1 MDTSYEI
8 LGLAPDASQEEIK
21 KAYFKMVRRY
31 SPESDPQQFQIIRR
45 AYEQLK
51 KGPQD
56 KPELPVFP
64 ALTDPLAIEMMQQV
78 QAFRKEKNLPMYL
91 ESCEEAWRR
100 FPEHV
105 QFLYLLVM
113 AQRKSQKTG
122 KAVKNAELL
131 ASKDPENKWFQGA
144 CLLLHGTRI

>member
-56 KPELPVFP
+56 KPELPVFLCIWNP
-64 ALTDPLAIEMMQQV
+64 VKKHGAVSRSMCSFYTCSSWHSAR
-78 QAFRKEKNLPMYL
+78 ARKPEK
-91 ESCEEAWRR
+91 R
-100 FPEHV
+100 
-105 QFLYLLVM
+105 
-113 AQRKSQKTG
+113 
-122 KAVKNAELL
+122 
-131 ASKDPENKWFQGA
+131 
-144 CLLLHGTRI
+144 

>member
-78 QAFRKEKNLPMYL
+78 QAFRKTFRCIWNPVKKHGAVSRSMCSFYTCSSWHSARARKPEK
-91 ESCEEAWRR
+91 R
-100 FPEHV
+100 
-105 QFLYLLVM
+105 
-113 AQRKSQKTG
+113 
-122 KAVKNAELL
+122 
-131 ASKDPENKWFQGA
+131 
-144 CLLLHGTRI
+144 